1 MKIALFASGK
11 GTNVENI
18 IRYFNG
24 NKSVN
29 ISVIY
34 SNNKNSGAIL
44 HAKKHQI
51 LGILLKKEDLFFS
64 NKLVNELNSNQI
76 DLVVLAGF
84 LLKIPRKFIE
94 GFNGKIINVHPS
106 LLPKYGGKG
115 MYGDNIHKLV
125 LSNKEKKTGITFHY
139 VNENYDEGKIIA
151 QYEIEVDSNETLNSL
166 KKKISR
172 EELLNYPKI
181 ISSFLNE

>member
-1 MKIALFASGK
+1 MRIALFASGK
-11 GTNVENI
+11 GTNIENI

-24 NKSVN
+24 NKHVN
-29 ISVIY
+29 ISIIY
-34 SNNKNSGAIL
+34 SNNKNSGAFL

-51 LGILLKKEDLFFS
+51 PGILLKKEDLSVS
-64 NKLVNELNSNQI
+64 NNLVNELNSNQI

-84 LLKIPRKFIE
+84 LLKIPRTFIKE
-94 GFNGKIINVHPS
+94 FNGKIINLHPS

-125 LSNKEKKTGITFHY
+125 LSNNEKKTGITFHY
-139 VNENYDEGKIIA
+139 VNENYDEGEIIA
-151 QYEIEVDSNETLNSL
+151 QYDIKIDSNETLNSL
-166 KKKISR
+166 KQKISR